1 MKLPILRFDRLLH
14 VGEMDPALKRHD
26 SYEGSG
32 LSVSLHPSA
41 WRIIA
46 RGYVSGPCWELRRE
60 GGLLLDAH
68 RVRGAL
74 AREVLAWGVAAG
86 HVVAKDL
93 WRVSWWDD
101 ELDDRMSMIFDDAA
115 EAREEA
121 RDREIRSRRIRGHVS
136 TPSLDVICMQTRP
149 SLGDR
154 SVIEL
159 LLPLWA
165 RSQHG
170 LDGVWWSDRLS
181 PVTLSAPRGVLA
193 ADVVDKW
200 TATRLDHDPD
210 EGDTGDEDFDE
221 DEDDHDD

>member
-1 MKLPILRFDRLLH
+1 MKLPVIRIDRLLH
-14 VGEMDPALKRHD
+14 VGEMDPALKRSD

-41 WRIIA
+41 WRMIA
-46 RGYVSGPCWELRRE
+46 RGCVSGPCWELRRE
-60 GGLLLDAH
+60 GGLLLDA
-68 RVRGAL
+68 RRIRGAL
-74 AREVLAWGVAAG
+74 AKEVLAWGVAAG
-86 HVVAKDL
+86 HAVPKDL
-93 WRVSWWDD
+93 WRISWWDD
-101 ELDDRMSMIFDDAA
+101 EMESRMSMVFDDAD

-121 RDREIRSRRIRGHVS
+121 RDRDIRTRRISGHVS
-136 TPSLDVICMQTRP
+136 TPALDAVCMQTRL

-154 SVIEL
+154 SVIDL

-181 PVTLSAPRGVLA
+181 PITLSAPRGVLA
-193 ADVVDKW
+193 ADVVSEW

-210 EGDTGDEDFDE
+210 DDEYDDE
-221 DEDDHDD
+221 CDDEDDGDE